1 MRSYVDEAPLV
12 AEHQVPEQSGLAH
25 LPQVDHVVHALGQGR
40 VHDPEGRL
48 QLLGQTV
55 LLVKGGLWFKG
66 CLIHH

>member
-12 AEHQVPEQSGLAH
+12 AEHQVPEQAGLAH

-48 QLLGQTV
+48 QLLG
-55 LLVKGGLWFKG
+55 
-66 CLIHH
+66 